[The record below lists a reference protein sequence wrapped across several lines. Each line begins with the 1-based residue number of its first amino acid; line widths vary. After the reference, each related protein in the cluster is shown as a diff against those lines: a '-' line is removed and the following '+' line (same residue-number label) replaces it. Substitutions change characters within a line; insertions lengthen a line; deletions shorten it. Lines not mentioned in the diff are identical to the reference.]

1 MAGTSQTCLKVCSLL
16 QNNATVYVICCLNTS
31 HNPEK
36 QDWKGYVLTPSY
48 LLLLG
53 QGKQSLP
60 FLISQ
65 QNAAFLTACFGKPK
79 WLIRL
84 PAGRAQPWAAVILD
98 GPLQHSHSVL
108 PALCWAL
115 SISIHSSQRQFQRQE
130 TRRFPCLRAPA
141 LLWKRFLS
149 VRGCCVAINSS
160 SLVSSYNL
168 KLALKGHDCL
178 ICLNSPLAI

>member
-16 QNNATVYVICCLNTS
+16 QNNATLYVICCLNTS
-31 HNPEK
+31 YNPEK

-84 PAGRAQPWAAVILD
+84 PAGRALPWAAVILD
-98 GPLQHSHSVL
+98 GLLQHSHSVL

-115 SISIHSSQRQFQRQE
+115 SVSIHSSQRQFQSSQNQE
-130 TRRFPCLRAPA
+130 VSMPACPCTSVEAFPLCQR
-141 LLWKRFLS
+141 LLCSNQLLFLG
-149 VRGCCVAINSS
+149 V
-160 SLVSSYNL
+160 LL
-168 KLALKGHDCL
+168 
-178 ICLNSPLAI
+178 